1 MEEKKEIS
9 EDRPETRWFIDVAWY
24 QQNNRSLSVLA
35 QNHLCPKCA
44 KQLSDKGKEI
54 PLNNLLATIKNC
66 CSQTPDYIN
75 SQLPIMESIFRL
87 FLANGN
93 QPLST
98 EELGSQVSEW
108 RGSDNY
114 RTSAEIISRLLK
126 KDDYYGLAEAEG

>member
-1 MEEKKEIS
+1 MEEKEEIS
-9 EDRPETRWFIDVAWY
+9 EDRPETRWFIDVDWY
-24 QQNNRSLSVLA
+24 QQNNRSLLVLA
-35 QNHLCPKCA
+35 QNYLCPKCA

-54 PLNNLLATIKNC
+54 PLDNLLTTIKNC
-66 CSQTPDYIN
+66 CSQTPGYIN

-93 QPLST
+93 QPLSI

-114 RTSAEIISRLLK
+114 RTSAEIISHLIKR
-126 KDDYYGLAEAEG
+126 DDYYGLAEAEG